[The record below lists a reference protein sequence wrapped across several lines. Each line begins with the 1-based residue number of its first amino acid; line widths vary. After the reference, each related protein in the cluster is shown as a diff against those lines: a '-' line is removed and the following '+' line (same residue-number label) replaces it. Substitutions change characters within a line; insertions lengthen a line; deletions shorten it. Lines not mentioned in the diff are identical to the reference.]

1 MKKITFTLELSHTS
15 DELFFFIGEFQRLAD
30 ENKSFILCFKEGSK
44 VYIKTCKE
52 LLESAFVCIYDKID
66 LDWTLSAINYAISI
80 QAKAK
85 IDFKT
90 YNKYTDCTGVFL
102 FITFS
107 DEVSFMTTDK
117 ITHFADSLSSEI
129 DYQIEDF

>member
-52 LLESAFVCIYDKID
+52 LLENAFVCIYDKND
-66 LDWTLSAINYAISI
+66 LDLTLSAINYGIAL
-80 QAKAK
+80 QAKTT
-85 IDFKT
+85 IDFSV
-90 YNKYTDCTGVFL
+90 YNSYTDCLGVFL

-107 DEVSFMTTDK
+107 DDIGFMSTNK
-117 ITHFADSLSSEI
+117 IAHFADSCGIE
-129 DYQIEDF
+129 YQHDIF

>member
-52 LLESAFVCIYDKID
+52 LLSAAGVQRRLHPPYQE
-66 LDWTLSAINYAISI
+66 WHRVPGERQ
-80 QAKAK
+80 QAPAP
-85 IDFKT
+85 
-90 YNKYTDCTGVFL
+90 
-102 FITFS
+102 
-107 DEVSFMTTDK
+107 
-117 ITHFADSLSSEI
+117 A
-129 DYQIEDF
+129 